1 MNRTFESIDRTAEE
15 LRPNYQAD
23 LQEEKRR
30 QAAPKMPSKD
40 TPLRGHLH
48 IDSRFQAYADAAK

>member
-1 MNRTFESIDRTAEE
+1 MNRTFDSIDRTAEE

-30 QAAPKMPSKD
+30 QAAPKTPSKD
-40 TPLRGHLH
+40 MPLRGHLH
-48 IDSRFQAYADAAK
+48 IDSRFQDYADAAK

>member
-1 MNRTFESIDRTAEE
+1 MNRTFNSIDRTAEE

-30 QAAPKMPSKD
+30 QAAQKTPSKD
-40 TPLRGHLH
+40 MPLRGHLH
-48 IDSRFQAYADAAK
+48 IDSRFQAYSDAAK

>member
-15 LRPNYQAD
+15 LRPNYLAD

>member
-1 MNRTFESIDRTAEE
+1 MNRTFNSIDRTAEE

>member
-1 MNRTFESIDRTAEE
+1 MNRTFDSIDRTAEE

-30 QAAPKMPSKD
+30 QAAQKILSNAMPIK
-40 TPLRGHLH
+40 GHLY
-48 IDSRFQAYADAAK
+48 IDSHFDAYSDAAK

>member
-1 MNRTFESIDRTAEE
+1 MNRTFNSIDRTAEE

-40 TPLRGHLH
+40 TPLRGHLP

>member
-1 MNRTFESIDRTAEE
+1 MKRIFNSLDRMTEE
-15 LRPNYQAD
+15 FRPNYREE

-30 QAAPKMPSKD
+30 QAALKTPSKD
-40 TPLRGHLH
+40 MPLRGHLH